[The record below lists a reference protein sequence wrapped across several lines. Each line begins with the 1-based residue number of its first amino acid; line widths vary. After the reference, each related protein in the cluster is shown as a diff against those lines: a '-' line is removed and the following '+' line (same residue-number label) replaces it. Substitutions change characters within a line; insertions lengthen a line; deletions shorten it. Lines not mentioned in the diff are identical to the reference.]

1 MASPSF
7 DTNSF
12 STEAFDT
19 NAFDFGAAISGL
31 VNMFFRRRRR
41 DWTPKA

>member
-1 MASPSF
+1 MAAF
-7 DTNSF
+7 DENAF
-12 STEAFDT
+12 STDAFSTDAFDLVAT
-19 NAFDFGAAISGL
+19 IVSY